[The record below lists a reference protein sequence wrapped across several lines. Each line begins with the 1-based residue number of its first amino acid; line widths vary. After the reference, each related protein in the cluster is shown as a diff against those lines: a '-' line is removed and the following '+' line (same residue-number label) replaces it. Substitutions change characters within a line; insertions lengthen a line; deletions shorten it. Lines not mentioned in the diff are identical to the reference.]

1 MASATVGVRFVR
13 CPKCDK
19 LLTEFHQVPVYRC
32 GGCGTVLRAKIRAST
47 AETTVRGSVETD
59 SQSPA
64 ESSSSSS
71 VNRSASPA
79 NQADTSLVVDNG
91 MPKLEQPEPDLRVLT
106 ENLPERGNQ
115 DLPNSS
121 LNEESS
127 SYPCRVDNGAGCLED
142 GIRFTSLAY
151 DDASDSSRDEQ
162 PLSRRRFGHKKA
174 SGTEG
179 STQPQTQ
186 GIPAEFPN
194 EIRSLE
200 RDTTFGSDDF
210 HSVQNW
216 MGSEIGD
223 DDLIA
228 LSKDLL
234 LRGNVP
240 TKASY
245 SEPDH
250 LKILRKVDELRDELR
265 EFLTKKTS
273 EGKRGSH
280 FISRPRDVCCRSDTP
295 PRVPKVPTQSE
306 KGATA
311 KKHAAKRYFR
321 PVCGGAPFVVCYKC
335 WELLQLPADFLVSG
349 KTMHKL
355 RCGACS
361 EVLVF
366 SFRPRVPADP
376 PRTPAEAQHP
386 PSEVDH
392 RDDDSSRGGPA
403 SQDVSRSSSYST
415 KRRNWQRANASR
427 LHLLMGYSSAS
438 EILFEGD
445 GRRHADG
452 GNNSSET
459 STPQFYRPPP
469 RPPRDDR
476 RRRYGEQGGTGDS
489 TSKSP
494 EVQQEEAEESAAAA
508 PRRRGSAAL
517 GLLKKGVRELS
528 HGLESVKLKVQS
540 RG

>member
-1 MASATVGVRFVR
+1 MR

-32 GGCGTVLRAKIRAST
+32 GGCGTVLRAKARAPT
-47 AETTVRGSVETD
+47 AETTVGGSVERD

-64 ESSSSSS
+64 AERSSSSPS

-79 NQADTSLVVDNG
+79 NQADTSLAVDNG
-91 MPKLEQPEPDLRVLT
+91 TQRAEPPDRHRVLNSNPACDSDGIA
-106 ENLPERGNQ
+106 ENLPESGNQ
-115 DLPNSS
+115 VS
-121 LNEESS
+121 LEEEEEEGGC
-127 SYPCRVDNGAGCLED
+127 SYRVDNDAGPLGD
-142 GIRFTSLAY
+142 DIRFTSLAY

-162 PLSRRRFGHKKA
+162 PLSRRRFGREKA
-174 SGTEG
+174 PGEP
-179 STQPQTQ
+179 PQTQ
-186 GIPAEFPN
+186 GIPAGFPN
-194 EIRSLE
+194 EVGSLE

-223 DDLIA
+223 DELVA

-234 LRGNVP
+234 FRGGSP
-240 TKASY
+240 LKSSGAKASY
-245 SEPDH
+245 SEPEH

-265 EFLTKKTS
+265 EFLMPGKTS
-273 EGKRGSH
+273 EGRRGS
-280 FISRPRDVCCRSDTP
+280 RCGRRDAP
-295 PRVPKVPTQSE
+295 PRAPEAPTRSGGRRARGKE
-306 KGATA
+306 
-311 KKHAAKRYFR
+311 HAARRYFR

-349 KTMHKL
+349 RTLHRL

-366 SFRPRVPADP
+366 SFRPRAPADA
-376 PRTPAEAQHP
+376 PRTPDEAQHP
-386 PSEVDH
+386 PSEVE
-392 RDDDSSRGGPA
+392 SGGGGPGGSTSDEA
-403 SQDVSRSSSYST
+403 ARDVSRSSSYST
-415 KRRNWQRANASR
+415 RRRNWQRANASR

-438 EILFEGD
+438 DMLFEGD
-445 GRRHADG
+445 GRRRVVGG
-452 GNNSSET
+452 GNSSSGA

-469 RPPRDDR
+469 PGDGR
-476 RRRYGEQGGTGDS
+476 RRRRCGEHGGAGAG

-494 EVQQEEAEESAAAA
+494 EAAAAAAAEESAG

-528 HGLESVKLKVQS
+528 HGLENVKLKMHS